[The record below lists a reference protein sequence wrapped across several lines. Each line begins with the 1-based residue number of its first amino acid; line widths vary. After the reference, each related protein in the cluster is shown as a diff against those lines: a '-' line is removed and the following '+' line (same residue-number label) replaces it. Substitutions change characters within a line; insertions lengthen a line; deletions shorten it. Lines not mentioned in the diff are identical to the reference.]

1 MSSPNF
7 AGFSPWR
14 RRAASLSSQR
24 SQRNSA
30 EINPENPLLSPGRNS
45 QNAPDSRTLLSSSV
59 SSSHREPIRSFIH
72 GNVRDHLGKHPVVG
86 AYVIQDTQ
94 PANMLSVA
102 PVDSAQFAR
111 SVREDTAELAS
122 YLLSDKKTGQSPAF
136 LSRQRAQSSALAR
149 ETAISDNEEEDDD
162 EITHATSS
170 ETIQEVSEPPSPDG
184 NEDELPEDGP
194 SILTNLLKKS
204 PPQSHRDPSPEPHS
218 EPLEPSRPE
227 PKRALS
233 AERQEREEQQPAK
246 VVVRQPTER
255 TPLIPRLSS
264 DSLESYNT
272 SGAST
277 EVDVEGQKQRPKKR
291 WLGGL
296 KDLTVNVEERIV
308 HGYQIATSPKAW
320 DRQALWQNAVV
331 APVSCLPA
339 VIVGLL
345 LNVLDALSY
354 GMILFPL
361 GKPIFAGL
369 GSAGISIF
377 YVSTIVSQL
386 TFSTG
391 SIFKG
396 GVGSEL
402 IEVVPFFHN
411 MAQTITDH
419 IGEDQPDAVI
429 ATTIVTYA
437 ISSMMTGAVFY
448 LMGKFNFG
456 YMVGFIPRHILIG
469 CIGGV
474 GWFLVATGFEVSAR
488 MDGSLEYDMDTLHKL
503 FQSDTVL
510 LWLIP
515 LLLAIVLFYSQTR
528 GASKYFL
535 PLYIITIPIVFYFF
549 VFSLD
554 ALEPDTL
561 RDHGWIFEGP
571 PADEPWWY
579 FYTLYK
585 FNLVEWDAVLE
596 CIPAMLALTFFGILH
611 VPINVPALAL
621 QTGEDNADLD
631 RELKLHGYS
640 NFISGL
646 CGSIQNYLVYA
657 NTVFFMRSGGD
668 SRLAGVMLA
677 ALTFGVMVIGPKIIG
692 FIPIM
697 MVGTLI
703 FDLGFELL
711 LEAVWLP
718 RKKLKLAEY
727 LTVVVIVLVMGIYD
741 FVIGIGVGII
751 LAFASLII
759 QTSRV
764 SAVRASYT
772 GEIVGSTVRRNP
784 SQHHYL
790 QEVRRQIYI
799 VKLTGFL
806 FFGTVVSVE
815 EKIRALIDDS
825 AFAERP
831 IKYLVLDLYHVTG
844 LDYSAGEAFNTI
856 SRLLDNKGIVMVLSG
871 KDAESEVGRNLR
883 AMGLGNEDNESI
895 EVTLLPDLNSALES
909 CENELLKT
917 LYTSQ
922 EALHNG
928 SRHAPTANLDVPS
941 KPDRGSFDLVIN
953 SPRRNHLHEAARN
966 ALANTESSGTK
977 RWQSFKEPL
986 RLMLQIFQGL
996 SERNEDFWFRAVG
1009 YFSRMEYQAGTVL
1022 FTRGEPAKG
1031 FYLVEK
1037 GILRADYD
1045 MPQGKLTES
1054 IVAGTTCGELPFF
1067 SETDRTATVTV
1078 DRDCVAWRMDKEG
1091 WQRLQKDQPD
1101 VAQELLRVS
1110 LKLTSERMSSITSY
1124 ILTTAG

>member
-1 MSSPNF
+1 MAWSPDNWHPLKGAPANLRCPPLALPPAAVNSKPNQLAMSSPNF
-7 AGFSPWR
+7 GFSPWR
-14 RRAASLSSQR
+14 RRASSLSSQR
-24 SQRNSA
+24 TGENNS
-30 EINPENPLLSPGRNS
+30 ENPLLSPGRTSHLAGADARN
-45 QNAPDSRTLLSSSV
+45 LSSSL
-59 SSSHREPIRSFIH
+59 SSSHREPI
-72 GNVRDHLGKHPVVG
+72 PP
-86 AYVIQDTQ
+86 Q
-94 PANMLSVA
+94 
-102 PVDSAQFAR
+102 DSAQYAR

-122 YLLSDKKTGQSPAF
+122 YLLSDKKTGQSPSF
-136 LSRQRAQSSALAR
+136 LSRQRSQNSQLAR
-149 ETAISDNEEEDDD
+149 ETAVSDTEED
-162 EITHATSS
+162 EAGSAHINSS
-170 ETIQEVSEPPSPDG
+170 DTIQEVSEPSSPE
-184 NEDELPEDGP
+184 EDLEGLPEDGP
-194 SILTNLLKKS
+194 SILTSLLKRS
-204 PPQSHRDPSPEPHS
+204 PPQSHREPSPDPQPRPEQS
-218 EPLEPSRPE
+218 EPDTVESKPKRSPSRERHEPE
-227 PKRALS
+227 PQPSNGAA
-233 AERQEREEQQPAK
+233 AEE
-246 VVVRQPTER
+246 PTER

-264 DSLESYNT
+264 DSYETN
-272 SGAST
+272 GST
-277 EVDVEGQKQRPKKR
+277 NGVDVEGQKQMPKKQWFR
-291 WLGGL
+291 GL
-296 KDLTVNVEERIV
+296 KDLTVNVEDHIV
-308 HGYQIATSPKAW
+308 HGVQVVTSPKIW
-320 DRQALWQNAVV
+320 DRKVIWQNAIV

-386 TFSTG
+386 TFSFG

-419 IGEDQPDAVI
+419 IGEDKPDAVI
-429 ATTIVTYA
+429 ATTIVSYA
-437 ISSMMTGAVFY
+437 ISSMMTGTVFY

-488 MDGSLEYDMDTLHKL
+488 MDGSLEYDLDTLHKL
-503 FQSDTVL
+503 FQTDT
-510 LWLIP
+510 IP
-515 LLLAIVLFYSQTR
+515 LWVTPLILAIILFYSQAK

-535 PLYIITIPIVFYFF
+535 PLYIISIPIVFYFF

-554 ALEPDTL
+554 ALEPDSL

-596 CIPAMLALTFFGILH
+596 TIPAMLALTFFGILH

-631 RELKLHGYS
+631 RELKLHGCS

-646 CGSIQNYLVYA
+646 AGSIQNYLVYA

-668 SRLAGVMLA
+668 SRLAGIMLA
-677 ALTFGVMVIGPKIIG
+677 ALTFGVMIIGPKIIG

-727 LTVVVIVLVMGIYD
+727 LTVIVIVLVMGIYD
-741 FVIGIGVGII
+741 FVIGIGVGIL
-751 LAFASLII
+751 LAFISLII

-764 SAVRASYT
+764 PAVRASYT

-815 EKIRALIDDS
+815 EKIRALIDDR
-825 AFAERP
+825 AFAQRP
-831 IKYLVLDLYHVTG
+831 IKYLILDLYHVTG

-856 SRLLDNKGIVMVLSG
+856 SRLLDNKGIILVISG

-883 AMGLGNEDNESI
+883 QVGLGDDDI

-917 LYTSQ
+917 LYASQ
-922 EALHNG
+922 DELRRDN
-928 SRHAPTANLDVPS
+928 RHAPTANLEIPAKSDGP
-941 KPDRGSFDLVIN
+941 SFDVVIN
-953 SPRRNHLHEAARN
+953 SPRRSHLYEAARN
-966 ALANTESSGTK
+966 ALANTEPLGTTK
-977 RWQSFKEPL
+977 WQSFKEPL

-996 SERNEDFWFRAVG
+996 SEKNEDFWFRAVG
-1009 YFSRMEYQAGTVL
+1009 YFVRKEYPAGTVL
-1022 FTRGEPAKG
+1022 FTRGDVAKG

-1037 GILRADYD
+1037 GILRCDYD
-1045 MPQGKLTES
+1045 LPQGSLTES

-1078 DRDCVAWRMDKEG
+1078 DRDCVVWRLDKQG
-1091 WQRLQKDQPD
+1091 WERLQKDQPD
-1101 VAQELLRVS
+1101 VAQELLRMS
-1110 LKLTSERMSSITSY
+1110 LKLTSERMTSITSY
-1124 ILTTAG
+1124 ILTMAG

>member
-7 AGFSPWR
+7 GFSPWR
-14 RRAASLSSQR
+14 RRAASLNSQR
-24 SQRNSA
+24 TGEN
-30 EINPENPLLSPGRNS
+30 NPENPLLSPGRAS
-45 QNAPDSRTLLSSSV
+45 QIAGSDARALSSSM

-72 GNVRDHLGKHPVVG
+72 GTVRDHL
-86 AYVIQDTQ
+86 
-94 PANMLSVA
+94 A
-102 PVDSAQFAR
+102 PVDSAQYAR

-122 YLLSDKKTGQSPAF
+122 YLLSDKKTSQSPAF
-136 LSRQRAQSSALAR
+136 LSRQRSQPSHLAR
-149 ETAISDNEEEDDD
+149 EAGISDNEEDEDGSA
-162 EITHATSS
+162 HVANS
-170 ETIQEVSEPPSPDG
+170 ETIQEVSEPSSPEETE
-184 NEDELPEDGP
+184 EDAGGIPEDGP
-194 SILTNLLKKS
+194 SILTNLLKRS
-204 PPQSHRDPSPEPHS
+204 PPQSYRDPSPEPLPKS
-218 EPLEPSRPE
+218 PE
-227 PKRALS
+227 PDAAEPERTPS
-233 AERQEREEQQPAK
+233 AERSELEAQPSRRTVAEERVEA
-246 VVVRQPTER
+246 TER
-255 TPLIPRLSS
+255 TPLISRLSS
-264 DSLESYNT
+264 DSYETNLT
-272 SGAST
+272 SSDD
-277 EVDVEGQKQRPKKR
+277 VDVEGQKQVPKKQ
-291 WLGGL
+291 WLRGL
-296 KDLTVNVEERIV
+296 KDLTVNVEEHIV
-308 HGYQIATSPKAW
+308 HGVQIATSPKIW
-320 DRQALWQNAVV
+320 DRRSLWQNAVV

-386 TFSTG
+386 TFSFG

-411 MAQTITDH
+411 MAQTITNH

-429 ATTIVTYA
+429 ATTIVSYA
-437 ISSMMTGAVFY
+437 LSSMMTGTVFY

-488 MDGSLEYDMDTLHKL
+488 MDGSLEYDLDTLHKL
-503 FQSDTVL
+503 FQSDTVP
-510 LWLIP
+510 LWITP
-515 LLLAIVLFYSQTR
+515 LLLAIVLFYGQAR

-535 PLYIITIPIVFYFF
+535 PLYIISIPIVFYFF

-554 ALEPDTL
+554 ALEPDSL

-585 FNLVEWDAVLE
+585 FHLVEWDAVLE
-596 CIPAMLALTFFGILH
+596 TIPAMLALTFFGILH

-631 RELKLHGYS
+631 RELKLHGCS
-640 NFISGL
+640 NFVSGL
-646 CGSIQNYLVYA
+646 FGSIQNYLVYA

-711 LEAVWLP
+711 IEAVWLP
-718 RKKLKLAEY
+718 RKKLKRAEY
-727 LTVVVIVLVMGIYD
+727 LTVIVIVLVMGIYD
-741 FVIGIGVGII
+741 FVIGIGVGIL
-751 LAFASLII
+751 LAFISLVIS
-759 QTSRV
+759 TSRV

-815 EKIRALIDDS
+815 EKIRALIDDG

-831 IKYLVLDLYHVTG
+831 IKYLILDMYHVTG

-856 SRLLDNKGIVMVLSG
+856 SRLLDNKGIILVISG

-883 AMGLGNEDNESI
+883 AMGLGNDAI
-895 EVTLLPDLNSALES
+895 EVALLPDLNSALES
-909 CENELLKT
+909 CENELLKI
-917 LYTSQ
+917 LYASQ
-922 EALHNG
+922 EELRRDN
-928 SRHAPTANLDVPS
+928 RHAPSANLDVPA
-941 KPDRGSFDLVIN
+941 KADGESFDIIIN
-953 SPRRNHLHEAARN
+953 SPRRSHLQEAARN
-966 ALANTESSGTK
+966 ALANTEPLGTSK
-977 RWQSFKEPL
+977 WQSFKEPL

-996 SERNEDFWFRAVG
+996 SEKNEDFWFRAVG
-1009 YFSRMEYQAGTVL
+1009 YFVKKEYPAGTVL
-1022 FTRGEPAKG
+1022 FKRGETAKG
-1031 FYLVEK
+1031 FYLVEQ

-1045 MPQGKLTES
+1045 LPQGSLTES

-1078 DRDCVAWRMDKEG
+1078 DRACVVWRLDKAG
-1091 WQRLQKDQPD
+1091 WEKLQRDQPD
-1101 VAQELLRVS
+1101 VAQELLRMS
-1110 LKLTSERMSSITSY
+1110 LKLTSERMTSITSY
-1124 ILTTAG
+1124 ILTMAG

>member
-1 MSSPNF
+1 M
-7 AGFSPWR
+7 
-14 RRAASLSSQR
+14 
-24 SQRNSA
+24 A
-30 EINPENPLLSPGRNS
+30 EKGRVAKLPENQRKQRREPAS
-45 QNAPDSRTLLSSSV
+45 QSRTELSTC
-59 SSSHREPIRSFIH
+59 RCE
-72 GNVRDHLGKHPVVG
+72 NLVV
-86 AYVIQDTQ
+86 
-94 PANMLSVA
+94 LA

-122 YLLSDKKTGQSPAF
+122 YLLSDKKTGQSPSF
-136 LSRQRAQSSALAR
+136 LSRQRPQPSHHLAR
-149 ETAISDNEEEDDD
+149 EAALSDTEDEEG
-162 EITHATSS
+162 IAQVNSS
-170 ETIQEVSEPPSPDG
+170 DTIQEVSEPPSPD
-184 NEDELPEDGP
+184 EDDAAEALQDDGP
-194 SILTNLLKKS
+194 SMLTSLLKRS
-204 PPQSHRDPSPEPHS
+204 PPQSQYDPSRDPSPER
-218 EPLEPSRPE
+218 PLSSSDLESHEVTSRPLPPKQRHE
-227 PKRALS
+227 PETEPAVE
-233 AERQEREEQQPAK
+233 AAVEE
-246 VVVRQPTER
+246 PTER
-255 TPLIPRLSS
+255 TPLIRRLSS
-264 DSLESYNT
+264 ESGGTNGT
-272 SGAST
+272 AN
-277 EVDVEGQKQRPKKR
+277 DIDMEGQKPKARKQWFR
-291 WLGGL
+291 GL
-296 KDLTVNVEERIV
+296 KDLTVNVEDHIV
-308 HGYQIATSPKAW
+308 HGVQIAASPKSW
-320 DRQALWQNAVV
+320 NRQSLWQNAVV

-386 TFSTG
+386 TFSFG

-396 GVGSEL
+396 GIGSEL

-419 IGEDQPDAVI
+419 IGEDKPDAVI
-429 ATTIVTYA
+429 ATTIVSYA
-437 ISSMMTGAVFY
+437 ISSMMTGSVFW

-488 MDGSLEYDMDTLHKL
+488 MEGSLEYDLDTLHKL
-503 FQSDTVL
+503 FQRDTIL
-510 LWLIP
+510 LWLTP
-515 LLLAIVLFYSQTR
+515 LLLAIVLFYTQTK
-528 GASKYFL
+528 GTSKYFL
-535 PLYIITIPIVFYFF
+535 PLYIISIPVVFYFF

-554 ALEPDTL
+554 ALEPDSL

-585 FNLVEWDAVLE
+585 FNLVEWDAVLQAV
-596 CIPAMLALTFFGILH
+596 PAMLALTFFGILH

-646 CGSIQNYLVYA
+646 AGSIQNYLVYA
-657 NTVFFMRSGGD
+657 NTVMFMRSGGD
-668 SRLAGVMLA
+668 NRLAGVMLA
-677 ALTFGVMVIGPKIIG
+677 ALTFGVMIIGPKIIG

-727 LTVVVIVLVMGIYD
+727 LTVIVIVLVMGIYD
-741 FVIGIGVGII
+741 FVIGIGVGIL
-751 LAFASLII
+751 LAFVSLII

-764 SAVRASYT
+764 PAVRASYT

-790 QEVRRQIYI
+790 QQVRRQIYI

-815 EKIRALIDDS
+815 EKIRALIDDG

-831 IKYLVLDLYHVTG
+831 IKYLILDLYHVTG

-856 SRLLDNKGIVMVLSG
+856 SRLLNNKDIILVISG

-883 AMGLGNEDNESI
+883 AMGLGGGEGDDDI

-917 LYTSQ
+917 LYASQ
-922 EALHNG
+922 EELRRNN
-928 SRHAPTANLDVPS
+928 RHAPTANLDVPA
-941 KPDRGSFDLVIN
+941 KQDGGSFDIVIN
-953 SPRRNHLHEAARN
+953 SPRRTHLHEAARN
-966 ALANTESSGTK
+966 VLANTEPLGK
-977 RWQSFKEPL
+977 PKWQSFREPL
-986 RLMLQIFQGL
+986 RIMLQIFQGL
-996 SERNEDFWFRAVG
+996 TEKNEDFWFRAVG
-1009 YFSRMEYQAGTVL
+1009 YFVRREYRAGTVL
-1022 FTRGEPAKG
+1022 FTRGETAKG
-1031 FYLVEK
+1031 FYLVEQ

-1045 MPQGKLTES
+1045 LPQGSLTES

-1078 DRDCVAWRMDKEG
+1078 DRDCVVWRMDKQG
-1091 WQRLQKDQPD
+1091 WEKLQRDQPD
-1101 VAQELLRVS
+1101 VAQELLRMS
-1110 LKLTSERMSSITSY
+1110 LKLTSERMTSITSY
-1124 ILTTAG
+1124 ILTMAG